1 MTLKVGALWVREAK
15 DKDGNTF
22 KYFSGVLQTLERDI
36 PIVVFKNKRKER
48 DNHPDYL
55 VYRSD
60 PKKEGTPTDVPVSDL
75 TDDIPF

>member
-1 MTLKVGALWVREAK
+1 MALKVGALWVREAK

-36 PIVVFKNKRKER
+36 PIVIFKNNRKER

-60 PKKEGTPTDVPVSDL
+60 PKKEGTMASDL
-75 TDDIPF
+75 DDDIPF